1 MIKINIVNFLLSLTV
16 LSGDVT
22 MKIMHSILFSS
33 FALVFLSAL
42 FFNITFFQ
50 WMFGLSLL
58 TAAISSVI
66 VSSTE
71 LANEEIPDPYRKEEY
86 PVD

>member
-1 MIKINIVNFLLSLTV
+1 
-16 LSGDVT
+16 

-42 FFNITFFQ
+42 FFNIAFFQ
-50 WMFGLSLL
+50 WMLGLSLL
-58 TAAISSVI
+58 TASISSVI
-66 VSSTE
+66 VSSIE
-71 LANEEIPDPYRKEEY
+71 FVNEEIPDPYRKEEY

>member
-1 MIKINIVNFLLSLTV
+1 MKNF
-16 LSGDVT
+16 
-22 MKIMHSILFSS
+22 MKLMHSILFSS
-33 FALVFLSAL
+33 SALVFLSS
-42 FFNITFFQ
+42 FFFDMVFFQ

-58 TAAISSVI
+58 TTAVSSVI
-66 VSSTE
+66 VSSIE

>member
-1 MIKINIVNFLLSLTV
+1 
-16 LSGDVT
+16 

-33 FALVFLSAL
+33 FALVLLSAL
-42 FFNITFFQ
+42 FFNIAFFQ

-58 TAAISSVI
+58 TAAVSSVI

-71 LANEEIPDPYRKEEY
+71 FVNEEIPDPYRKEEY
-86 PVD
+86 PVE

>member
-22 MKIMHSILFSS
+22 MKIIHSILFSS
-33 FALVFLSAL
+33 FALVLLSAL
-42 FFNITFFQ
+42 FFNIAFFQ

-58 TAAISSVI
+58 TVAISSVI

-71 LANEEIPDPYRKEEY
+71 LANEETPDPYRKEEY

>member
-22 MKIMHSILFSS
+22 MKIIHSILFSS
-33 FALVFLSAL
+33 FALVVLSAL
-42 FFNITFFQ
+42 FFNIAFFQ

-58 TAAISSVI
+58 TAATSSVI
-66 VSSTE
+66 VSATE
-71 LANEEIPDPYRKEEY
+71 PANEEIPDPYRKEEY

>member
-1 MIKINIVNFLLSLTV
+1 
-16 LSGDVT
+16 

-33 FALVFLSAL
+33 FALVLLSAF
-42 FFNITFFQ
+42 FFNLAFFQ

-58 TAAISSVI
+58 TASISSVI
-66 VSSTE
+66 VASIE

-86 PVD
+86 PAD

>member
-1 MIKINIVNFLLSLTV
+1 
-16 LSGDVT
+16 

-33 FALVFLSAL
+33 FALVLLSVF
-42 FFNITFFQ
+42 FFNLAFFQ

-58 TAAISSVI
+58 TASISSVI
-66 VSSTE
+66 VASIE

>member
-1 MIKINIVNFLLSLTV
+1 
-16 LSGDVT
+16 

-33 FALVFLSAL
+33 FALALLSAF
-42 FFNITFFQ
+42 FFNLAFFQ

-58 TAAISSVI
+58 TASISSVI
-66 VSSTE
+66 VASIE

>member
-1 MIKINIVNFLLSLTV
+1 
-16 LSGDVT
+16 
-22 MKIMHSILFSS
+22 MKIMHNILFSS
-33 FALVFLSAL
+33 FALVLLSTF
-42 FFNITFFQ
+42 FFNLAFFQ

-58 TAAISSVI
+58 TASISSVI
-66 VSSTE
+66 VVSIE

>member
-1 MIKINIVNFLLSLTV
+1 MKNFT
-16 LSGDVT
+16 
-22 MKIMHSILFSS
+22 KIMHSILFSS
-33 FALVFLSAL
+33 SALVFLSSL
-42 FFNITFFQ
+42 FFNLAFFQ

-58 TAAISSVI
+58 TTAVSSVI

-71 LANEEIPDPYRKEEY
+71 LANEEIPDPYSKEEY

>member
-1 MIKINIVNFLLSLTV
+1 
-16 LSGDVT
+16 

-33 FALVFLSAL
+33 FALVLLSAF
-42 FFNITFFQ
+42 FFNLAFFQ

-58 TAAISSVI
+58 TASTSSVI
-66 VSSTE
+66 VASIE

>member
-1 MIKINIVNFLLSLTV
+1 
-16 LSGDVT
+16 
-22 MKIMHSILFSS
+22 MKIIHSILFSS

-42 FFNITFFQ
+42 FFDTAFFQ
-50 WMFGLSLL
+50 WTFGLSLL
-58 TAAISSVI
+58 TAAVSSVI

>member
-1 MIKINIVNFLLSLTV
+1 
-16 LSGDVT
+16 

-33 FALVFLSAL
+33 FALVLLSAF
-42 FFNITFFQ
+42 FFNLAFFQ

-58 TAAISSVI
+58 TASISSVI
-66 VSSTE
+66 VASIE

-86 PVD
+86 LVD

>member
-1 MIKINIVNFLLSLTV
+1 MK
-16 LSGDVT
+16 VT
-22 MKIMHSILFSS
+22 HNILFSS
-33 FALVFLSAL
+33 SALVFLSAF
-42 FFNITFFQ
+42 FFNIAFFQ

-58 TAAISSVI
+58 TAAVSSVI

-71 LANEEIPDPYRKEEY
+71 FVNEEIPDPYRKEEY

>member
-1 MIKINIVNFLLSLTV
+1 
-16 LSGDVT
+16 

-42 FFNITFFQ
+42 FFNIAFFQ

-58 TAAISSVI
+58 AASISSVI

-71 LANEEIPDPYRKEEY
+71 FVNEEIPDPYRKEEY

>member
-22 MKIMHSILFSS
+22 MKIIHSILFSS

-42 FFNITFFQ
+42 FFNIAFFQ

-58 TAAISSVI
+58 IASISSVI

>member
-1 MIKINIVNFLLSLTV
+1 
-16 LSGDVT
+16 
-22 MKIMHSILFSS
+22 MKTIHSILFSS

-42 FFNITFFQ
+42 FFNTAFFQ

-58 TAAISSVI
+58 TAAVSSVI

-71 LANEEIPDPYRKEEY
+71 FVNEEIPDPYRKEEY

>member
-1 MIKINIVNFLLSLTV
+1 
-16 LSGDVT
+16 

-33 FALVFLSAL
+33 FALVLLSA
-42 FFNITFFQ
+42 FFLTLAFFQ

-58 TAAISSVI
+58 TASVSSVI
-66 VSSTE
+66 VASIE

>member
-33 FALVFLSAL
+33 SALVLLSAL
-42 FFNITFFQ
+42 FFNIAFFQ

-58 TAAISSVI
+58 TASISSVI

-71 LANEEIPDPYRKEEY
+71 LANKEIPDPYKKEEY

>member
-1 MIKINIVNFLLSLTV
+1 
-16 LSGDVT
+16 

-33 FALVFLSAL
+33 FALVVLSAL
-42 FFNITFFQ
+42 FFNIAFFQ

-58 TAAISSVI
+58 TASISSVI

-71 LANEEIPDPYRKEEY
+71 LANEEILDPYRKEEY